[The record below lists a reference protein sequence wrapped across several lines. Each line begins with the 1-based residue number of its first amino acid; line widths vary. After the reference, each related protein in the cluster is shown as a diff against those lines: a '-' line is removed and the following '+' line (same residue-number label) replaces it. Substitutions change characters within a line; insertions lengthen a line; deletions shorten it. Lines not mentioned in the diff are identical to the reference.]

1 MATSPEPLLIV
12 MVDPRAGF
20 RTGLAGVPSLAEG
33 SADEL
38 SSLLAAAGARMTP
51 LFRREEHELRAE
63 IAALP
68 ADIAAAAPD
77 LSVFYR
83 IDVPV
88 DRMKELAERIRAM
101 SFVYAAYIQPP
112 AELPIVMTPAPNPLP
127 PPDLTPDF
135 TGNQLYL
142 GPAPGGIDALFAW
155 TLEGGQ
161 GDGVETIDIEQAW
174 RFTHEDL
181 TQNQG
186 GLVGG
191 TVIDRLDR
199 RDHGTAVFGIL
210 GGDDNGIGV
219 KGIAPNANTRAI
231 SLFPDGVAAAIM
243 AAANLLSP
251 GDIILVEAQA
261 PGPPDFV
268 IKKDPAGKDLQDGFV
283 AMQYWPDVFA
293 AITMATIVR
302 GIVVVEA
309 AGNGSVNLDDPLYSL
324 AQPEHGIPLPQTP
337 FDRTLEDNAAIIV
350 GAGAP
355 PVGTHGRDNGP
366 DRSRLPFSNFGAC
379 IDAQG
384 WGAEVTTCGFGD
396 IPGQGGPGDEDRSYT
411 DVFGGTSSASAMVTG
426 ALACIQGV
434 LKASGKPLLTPITAR
449 QMLRTFGSVQQDA
462 PLFPATQRI
471 GNRPDLFLMLSS
483 L

>member
-1 MATSPEPLLIV
+1 

-38 SSLLAAAGARMTP
+38 SGLLAATGARMTP
-51 LFRREEHELRAE
+51 LFGREEHELRAE

-88 DRMKELAERIRAM
+88 DRMQELAERIRTM

-112 AELPIVMTPAPNPLP
+112 VEPPVVMTPTPNPLP
-127 PPDLTPDF
+127 PPAVTPDF
-135 TGNQLYL
+135 TSNQLYL
-142 GPAPGGIDALFAW
+142 GPAPDGIDALFAW

-161 GDGVETIDIEQAW
+161 GDGVEIIDIETAW

-191 TVIDRLDR
+191 TVIDDLGR
-199 RDHGTAVFGIL
+199 RNHGTAVIGVF

-219 KGIAPNANTRAI
+219 KGIAPNANTRAM
-231 SLFPDGVAAAIM
+231 SHADLSVDAAIM

-251 GDIILVEAQA
+251 GDIILVEAHA
-261 PGPPDFV
+261 PGPRFNFTSPDGE
-268 IKKDPAGKDLQDGFV
+268 KGFV
-283 AMQYWPDVFA
+283 AMQYFPAVFQ
-293 AITMATIVR
+293 AITFATVVR
-302 GIVVVEA
+302 GVIVVEA
-309 AGNGSVNLDDPLYSL
+309 AGNGSEDLDDHLYSL
-324 AQPEHGIPLPQTP
+324 PQPQQGIPPQTP
-337 FDRTLEDNAAIIV
+337 FDRTQVDNGSILV

-355 PVGTHGRDNGP
+355 PFGTHGRTTAPDGTPNGP
-366 DRSRLPFSNFGAC
+366 DRSRLPFSNFGTC
-379 IDAQG
+379 VDAQG
-384 WGAEVTTCGFGD
+384 WGLEVTTCGFGD
-396 IPGQGGPGDEDRSYT
+396 IQGGGPDDEDRSYT
-411 DVFGGTSSASAMVTG
+411 DQFNGTSSAAPIVAG

-434 LKASGKPLLTPITAR
+434 LKAAGKPLLTPITAR

-462 PLFPATQRI
+462 PSFPAIQRI
-471 GNRPDLFLMLSS
+471 GNRPDLFLMLAS

>member
-1 MATSPEPLLIV
+1 MAYSTGPLLIV

-20 RTGLAGVPSLAEG
+20 STGLAGVPSLAEG
-33 SADEL
+33 STDEL
-38 SSLLAAAGARMTP
+38 SGLLAAAGARMTP
-51 LFRREEHELRAE
+51 LFGREEHELRAE

-68 ADIAAAAPD
+68 VEIAAAAPD

-101 SFVYAAYIQPP
+101 SFVHAAYIQPP
-112 AELPIVMTPAPNPLP
+112 AEPPIVMTPTPNPLP
-127 PPDLTPDF
+127 PPDSTPDF

-142 GPAPGGIDALFAW
+142 GPAPDGIDALFAW

-161 GDGVETIDIEQAW
+161 GDSVEIIDIETAW

-181 TQNQG
+181 IENQG

-191 TVIDRLDR
+191 TVIDDLR
-199 RDHGTAVFGIL
+199 RRNHGTAVIGVF
-210 GGDDNGIGV
+210 GGDDNGLGV

-231 SLFPDGVAAAIM
+231 SHADLDVGPAIM
-243 AAANLLSP
+243 KAANLLSP
-251 GDIILVEAQA
+251 GDIILVEAHA
-261 PGPPDFV
+261 PGPRFNFT
-268 IKKDPAGKDLQDGFV
+268 IQKDPLGNDTQNGFV
-283 AMQYWPDVFA
+283 AMQYFPQVFQ
-293 AITMATIVR
+293 AITFATVVR
-302 GIVVVEA
+302 GVIVVEA
-309 AGNGSVNLDDPLYSL
+309 AGNGSEDLDDPLYSL
-324 AQPEHGIPLPQTP
+324 PQPQQGIPAQTP
-337 FDRTLEDNAAIIV
+337 FDRTQVDNGSIMV

-355 PVGTHGRDNGP
+355 PPGTHGRDNGP

-396 IPGQGGPGDEDRSYT
+396 IQGGGPDDEDRSYT
-411 DVFGGTSSASAMVTG
+411 DQFNGTSSAAPIVAG

-434 LKASGKPLLTPITAR
+434 LKAAGKPLLTPITAR
-449 QMLRTFGSVQQDA
+449 QMLRTFGSAQQDA
-462 PLFPATQRI
+462 PSFPATQRI
-471 GNRPDLFLMLSS
+471 GNRPDLFLMLASV
-483 L
+483 